1 MTTGPRGEIS
11 GRQMNSPGF
20 KALITAT
27 PVAKTARS
35 EIKNELAAIP
45 NTTLLRVTSIDAFIP
60 NPPATPAT
68 MGQERGADLARS
80 VLSPEPVGE
89 RLADK
94 HDSCF
99 QRNPP
104 IQVFDV
110 VVYQSDAT
118 RSDEMTNSFRRIR
131 AVDKQAGLVQQQR
144 ACTQQTAGAAGR
156 CKQRVGIL
164 HVRTRSFPVGP
175 FKLAGNA
182 EEAAT
187 LQALLRNADAVAA
200 RRIVRIDQIEKAVFP
215 INHNRA
221 GNDGSAVEHHLSLK
235 RKRQAL
241 SRGAA
246 IDTRL

>member
-11 GRQMNSPGF
+11 DRQMNSPGF
-20 KALITAT
+20 KALIAAT
-27 PVAKTARS
+27 PAAKTARP

-45 NTTLLRVTSIDAFIP
+45 STTLLRVTSIDAFIP
-60 NPPATPAT
+60 DPPATPAT
-68 MGQERGADLARS
+68 AIGQEREADLARS

-144 ACTQQTAGAAGR
+144 ACT
-156 CKQRVGIL
+156 
-164 HVRTRSFPVGP
+164 
-175 FKLAGNA
+175 
-182 EEAAT
+182 
-187 LQALLRNADAVAA
+187 
-200 RRIVRIDQIEKAVFP
+200 
-215 INHNRA
+215 
-221 GNDGSAVEHHLSLK
+221 
-235 RKRQAL
+235 
-241 SRGAA
+241 
-246 IDTRL
+246 